1 MPASKAKYF
10 KNKSELGMYGRS
22 RSHGGAGKGSEI
34 SDSFGDAWLAEQERT
49 MAARQYK
56 CSACGKLKP
65 SGICEHCRYNPG
77 ERRGW

>member
-1 MPASKAKYF
+1 MGNKQKYY
-10 KNKSELGMYGRS
+10 KNSSELGMFGRKRNS
-22 RSHGGAGKGSEI
+22 AGKG
-34 SDSFGDAWLAEQERT
+34 DGVAAAYGDRWVEEQERT
-49 MAARQYK
+49 MAARQYE